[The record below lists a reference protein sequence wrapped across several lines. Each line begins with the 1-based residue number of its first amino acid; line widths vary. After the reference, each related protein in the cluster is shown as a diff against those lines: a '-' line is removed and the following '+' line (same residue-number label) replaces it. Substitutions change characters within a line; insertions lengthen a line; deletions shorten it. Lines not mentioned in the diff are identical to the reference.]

1 MENISPAGLKKQ
13 IGDLPTKDLS
23 IFVTSKL
30 IPFFF
35 QLLGQGFLVNVPAN
49 CSIRDLIVECFGIHD
64 DYLEE
69 RIKTLFLNGS
79 VVDDLNSCN
88 IIEGSTLALSGAMP
102 GLAGAVLRRGGFYA
116 SFRRTISLDDSQSRI
131 DKDNHWIVLKLFNM
145 IVKEL
150 GPGFLE
156 KGIWMEGEKLQEF
169 LMRNSEELK
178 MSRSLSELNG
188 KEVDIDSL
196 QKVDWETYLVLL
208 KVKSKETG

>member
-1 MENISPAGLKKQ
+1 MENITPSGLKKQ
-13 IGDLPTKDLS
+13 SGDLPTKELS
-23 IFVTSKL
+23 IFVKSKL

-35 QLLGQGFLVNVPAN
+35 QLLGQGFPVNVPAN
-49 CSIRDLIVECFGIHD
+49 CSIRDLIVGCLGIPD

-69 RIKTLFLNGS
+69 RIQTLFLNGN

-88 IIEGSTLALSGAMP
+88 IKEGSALALSGAMP

-131 DKDNHWIVLKLFNM
+131 DKDYHWIILKLFNM

-156 KGIWMEGEKLQEF
+156 KGIWVEGKLLQKF
-169 LMRNSEELK
+169 LMRHAEELR
-178 MSRSLSELNG
+178 MHGTSGDMNG
-188 KEVDIDSL
+188 QPADMDNLL
-196 QKVDWETYLVLL
+196 QFDWKTHLVFLR
-208 KVKSKETG
+208 VTPESAA

>member
-1 MENISPAGLKKQ
+1 MEEITPSGLKKPL
-13 IGDLPTKDLS
+13 GDLTTQDLS
-23 IFVTSKL
+23 IFVKSKL

-35 QLLGQGFLVNVPAN
+35 QLLGQGFIVNAPAN
-49 CSIRDLIVECFGIHD
+49 CSIRDLIVECLGIPD

-69 RIKTLFLNGS
+69 RIQTLFLNGS

-88 IIEGSTLALSGAMP
+88 IKEGSTLALSGAMP

-116 SFRRTISLDDSQSRI
+116 SFRHTISLDDSQPRI

-156 KGIWMEGEKLQEF
+156 KGIWMEGEKLQKF
-169 LMRNSEELK
+169 LTRHSEELR
-178 MSRSLSELNG
+178 MHETSGDING
-188 KEVDIDSL
+188 EPADIHNL
-196 QKVDWETYLVLL
+196 LKVDWKTHLVFLR
-208 KVKSKETG
+208 VKPESAA

>member
-1 MENISPAGLKKQ
+1 MGNIIPAGLKKQ
-13 IGDLPTKDLS
+13 IGDLPTQDLS
-23 IFVTSKL
+23 LFVKSKL

-49 CSIRDLIVECFGIHD
+49 CSIRDLIIDCLGIPN

-69 RIKTLFLNGS
+69 RIQTLFLNGS

-88 IIEGSTLALSGAMP
+88 IKEGSTLALSGAMP

-116 SFRRTISLDDSQSRI
+116 SFRRTITHNDSPSRI

-156 KGIWMEGEKLQEF
+156 KGIWMEGEKLQKF
-169 LMRNSEELK
+169 LTRNSEEL
-178 MSRSLSELNG
+178 RIRGSLSDLNG
-188 KEVDIDSL
+188 KPVDIDNLRKAEWKTKLVFL
-196 QKVDWETYLVLL
+196 QVT
-208 KVKSKETG
+208 SNG

>member
-1 MENISPAGLKKQ
+1 MGNIIPAGLKKQ
-13 IGDLPTKDLS
+13 IGDLPTQDLS
-23 IFVTSKL
+23 LFVKSKL

-49 CSIRDLIVECFGIHD
+49 CSIRDLIIDCLGIPN

-69 RIKTLFLNGS
+69 RIQTLFLNGS

-88 IIEGSTLALSGAMP
+88 IKEGSTLALSGAMP

-116 SFRRTISLDDSQSRI
+116 SFRRTITHNDSPSRI

-156 KGIWMEGEKLQEF
+156 KGIWMEGEKLQKF
-169 LMRNSEELK
+169 LRCQSEELR
-178 MSRSLSELNG
+178 MHGTSGDMNG
-188 KEVDIDSL
+188 EPADINS
-196 QKVDWETYLVLL
+196 LL
-208 KVKSKETG
+208 KFDWKTHLIFLRVKPESAA

>member
-1 MENISPAGLKKQ
+1 MGNIIPAGLKKQ
-13 IGDLPTKDLS
+13 IGDLSTQDLS
-23 IFVTSKL
+23 LFVKSKL

-49 CSIRDLIVECFGIHD
+49 CSIRDLIVDCLGIPN

-69 RIKTLFLNGS
+69 RIQTLFLNGS

-88 IIEGSTLALSGAMP
+88 IKEGSTLALSGAMP

-116 SFRRTISLDDSQSRI
+116 SFRRQISHNDSPSRI

-150 GPGFLE
+150 GPGFLA
-156 KGIWMEGEKLQEF
+156 KGIWMEGDKLQKF
-169 LMRNSEELK
+169 LRRHSEELR
-178 MSRSLSELNG
+178 MHGTSGDMNG
-188 KEVDIDSL
+188 EAVDIINL
-196 QKVDWETYLVLL
+196 LRVNWETYLVFLR
-208 KVKSKETG
+208 VKPE

>member
-1 MENISPAGLKKQ
+1 MGNIIPAGLKKQ
-13 IGDLPTKDLS
+13 IGDLPTQDLS
-23 IFVTSKL
+23 LFVKSKL

-49 CSIRDLIVECFGIHD
+49 CSIRDLIIDCLGIPN

-69 RIKTLFLNGS
+69 RIQTLFLNGS

-88 IIEGSTLALSGAMP
+88 IKEGSTLALSGAMP

-116 SFRRTISLDDSQSRI
+116 SFRRTITHNDSPSRI

-156 KGIWMEGEKLQEF
+156 KGIWMEGEKLQKF
-169 LMRNSEELK
+169 LRRQWEELR
-178 MSRSLSELNG
+178 MHGTSGDMNG
-188 KEVDIDSL
+188 EPADINS
-196 QKVDWETYLVLL
+196 LL
-208 KVKSKETG
+208 KFDWKTHLIFLRVKPESAA

>member
-1 MENISPAGLKKQ
+1 MENIMPSGFKKP
-13 IGDLPTKDLS
+13 IGDLPTQDLS
-23 IFVTSKL
+23 LFVKSKL

-49 CSIRDLIVECFGIHD
+49 CSIRDLIIDCLGIPN

-69 RIKTLFLNGS
+69 RIQTLFLNGS

-88 IIEGSTLALSGAMP
+88 IKEGSTLALSGAMP

-116 SFRRTISLDDSQSRI
+116 SFRRTITHNDSPSRI

-156 KGIWMEGEKLQEF
+156 KGIWMEGEKLQKF
-169 LMRNSEELK
+169 LTRHSEELR
-178 MSRSLSELNG
+178 MHGTSGDMNG
-188 KEVDIDSL
+188 EAVDIINL
-196 QKVDWETYLVLL
+196 LRVNWETYLVFLR
-208 KVKSKETG
+208 VKPE

>member
-1 MENISPAGLKKQ
+1 MGNIIPAGLKKQ

-23 IFVTSKL
+23 IFVKSKL

-35 QLLGQGFLVNVPAN
+35 QLLGQGFPVNVPTN
-49 CSIRDLIVECFGIHD
+49 CSIRDLIVECLGIPD

-69 RIKTLFLNGS
+69 RIQTLFLNGS

-131 DKDNHWIVLKLFNM
+131 DKDNHWIILKLFNM

-156 KGIWMEGEKLQEF
+156 KGIWVEGENLQKF
-169 LMRNSEELK
+169 LMRHSEELT
-178 MSRSLSELNG
+178 MHETSGDMNG
-188 KEVDIDSL
+188 EPADIHGL
-196 QKVDWETYLVLL
+196 LKVDWKTHLVFLR
-208 KVKSKETG
+208 VKPESAA

>member
-1 MENISPAGLKKQ
+1 MQNITPSGFKKP
-13 IGDLPTKDLS
+13 IGDLPTQDLS
-23 IFVTSKL
+23 IFVKSKL

-35 QLLGQGFLVNVPAN
+35 QLLGQGFIVNAPAN
-49 CSIRDLIVECFGIHD
+49 CSIRDLIIECLGIPD

-69 RIKTLFLNGS
+69 RIQTLFLNGN

-88 IIEGSTLALSGAMP
+88 IKEGSTLALSGAMP

-116 SFRRTISLDDSQSRI
+116 SFRRTISLGDSPSRI

-156 KGIWMEGEKLQEF
+156 KGIWVEGEKLQKF
-169 LMRNSEELK
+169 LTRHSEELR
-178 MSRSLSELNG
+178 MHETSVDMNG
-188 KEVDIDSL
+188 EPADIHGL
-196 QKVDWETYLVLL
+196 LKVDWKTHLVFLR
-208 KVKSKETG
+208 VKPESAA

>member
-1 MENISPAGLKKQ
+1 MEKINPSTFQKPIR
-13 IGDLPTKDLS
+13 DLPTQDLS
-23 IFVTSKL
+23 LFVKSKL

-49 CSIRDLIVECFGIHD
+49 CSIRDLIIDCLGIPN

-69 RIKTLFLNGS
+69 RIQTLFLNGS

-88 IIEGSTLALSGAMP
+88 IKEGSTLALSGAMP

-116 SFRRTISLDDSQSRI
+116 SFRRQISHNDSPSRI

-150 GPGFLE
+150 GPGFLA
-156 KGIWMEGEKLQEF
+156 KGIWMEGEKLQKF
-169 LMRNSEELK
+169 LRRHSEELR
-178 MSRSLSELNG
+178 MHGTSGDMNG
-188 KEVDIDSL
+188 EAVDIINL
-196 QKVDWETYLVLL
+196 LTVNWETYLVFLR
-208 KVKSKETG
+208 VKPE

>member
-1 MENISPAGLKKQ
+1 MGNIIPAGLKKQ
-13 IGDLPTKDLS
+13 IGDLSTQDLS
-23 IFVTSKL
+23 IFVKSKL

-49 CSIRDLIVECFGIHD
+49 CSIRDLIVECLGIPD

-69 RIKTLFLNGS
+69 RIQTLFLNGT
-79 VVDDLNSCN
+79 VVDNLNSCN
-88 IIEGSTLALSGAMP
+88 IKESSTLALSGAMP

-116 SFRRTISLDDSQSRI
+116 SFRRQISHTENQPRI

-156 KGIWMEGEKLQEF
+156 KGIWMEGEKLQKF
-169 LMRNSEELK
+169 LTRHAEELK
-178 MSRSLSELNG
+178 MHGTSGDMNG
-188 KEVDIDSL
+188 KPADIHGL
-196 QKVDWETYLVLL
+196 LKVDWKTHLVFLR
-208 KVKSKETG
+208 VKPESAA

>member
-1 MENISPAGLKKQ
+1 MQNITPTDLKKQ

-23 IFVTSKL
+23 IFVKSKL

-35 QLLGQGFLVNVPAN
+35 QLLGQGFPVNVPTN
-49 CSIRDLIVECFGIHD
+49 CSIRDLIVECLGIPD

-69 RIKTLFLNGS
+69 RIQTLFLNGS

-88 IIEGSTLALSGAMP
+88 IKEGSTLALSGAMP

-131 DKDNHWIVLKLFNM
+131 DKDNHWIILKLFNM

-156 KGIWMEGEKLQEF
+156 KGIWVEGEKLQKF
-169 LMRNSEELK
+169 LMRHSDELT
-178 MSRSLSELNG
+178 MHEASGDMNG
-188 KEVDIDSL
+188 EPADIHGL
-196 QKVDWETYLVLL
+196 LKVDWKTHLVFLR
-208 KVKSKETG
+208 VKPESAV

>member
-1 MENISPAGLKKQ
+1 MENIMPSGFKKP
-13 IGDLPTKDLS
+13 IGDLPTQDLS
-23 IFVTSKL
+23 LFVKSKL

-35 QLLGQGFLVNVPAN
+35 QLLGQGFLVNAPTN
-49 CSIRDLIVECFGIHD
+49 CSIRDLIIDCLGIPD

-69 RIKTLFLNGS
+69 RIQTLFLNGS

-88 IIEGSTLALSGAMP
+88 IKEGSTLALSGAMP

-131 DKDNHWIVLKLFNM
+131 DKDKHWIVLKLFNM

-156 KGIWMEGEKLQEF
+156 KGIWIEGEKLQKF
-169 LMRNSEELK
+169 LMRHAEELK
-178 MSRSLSELNG
+178 MHETSGDMNGEPADIHSLLNF
-188 KEVDIDSL
+188 
-196 QKVDWETYLVLL
+196 DWKTHLVFLR
-208 KVKSKETG
+208 VKPESAA

>member
-1 MENISPAGLKKQ
+1 MGNIIPAGLKKQ
-13 IGDLPTKDLS
+13 IGDLPTQDLS
-23 IFVTSKL
+23 LFVKSKL

-49 CSIRDLIVECFGIHD
+49 CSIRDLIIDCLGIPN

-69 RIKTLFLNGS
+69 RIQTLFLNGS

-88 IIEGSTLALSGAMP
+88 IKEGSTLALSGAMP

-116 SFRRTISLDDSQSRI
+116 SFRRTITHNDSPSRI

-156 KGIWMEGEKLQEF
+156 KGIWMEGEKLQKF
-169 LMRNSEELK
+169 LTRNSEELS
-178 MSRSLSELNG
+178 MRGSLNELNG
-188 KEVDIDSL
+188 KPVKINNILEIDWGDKSVIL
-196 QKVDWETYLVLL
+196 RVTSEKVD
-208 KVKSKETG
+208 

>member
-1 MENISPAGLKKQ
+1 MQNITPTGLKKQ
-13 IGDLPTKDLS
+13 IGDLPTQDLS
-23 IFVTSKL
+23 IFVKSKL

-35 QLLGQGFLVNVPAN
+35 QLLGQGFPVKVPTN
-49 CSIRDLIVECFGIHD
+49 CSIRDLIVECLGIPD

-69 RIKTLFLNGS
+69 RIQTLFLNGN

-88 IIEGSTLALSGAMP
+88 IKEGSTLALSGAMP

-116 SFRRTISLDDSQSRI
+116 SFRRTISLEDSQSRI

-156 KGIWMEGEKLQEF
+156 KGIWMEGEKLQKF
-169 LMRNSEELK
+169 LTRHSEELR
-178 MSRSLSELNG
+178 MHGTSGDMDGQPADINSLL
-188 KEVDIDSL
+188 KF
-196 QKVDWETYLVLL
+196 DWKTYLVFLR
-208 KVKSKETG
+208 VKPESAA

>member
-1 MENISPAGLKKQ
+1 MENITLSGFNKP
-13 IGDLPTKDLS
+13 IGELPTQALS
-23 IFVTSKL
+23 ISVKSNL

-35 QLLGQGFLVNVPAN
+35 QLLGQGFLVNAPTN
-49 CSIRDLIVECFGIHD
+49 CSIRELIIECLGIPD

-69 RIKTLFLNGS
+69 RIQTLFLNGN

-88 IIEGSTLALSGAMP
+88 IKEGSTLALSGAMP

-131 DKDNHWIVLKLFNM
+131 DSDNHWIVLKLFNM

-156 KGIWMEGEKLQEF
+156 KGIWMEGEKLQKF
-169 LMRNSEELK
+169 LTRHSEELR
-178 MSRSLSELNG
+178 MHGTSGDMNGEPADIHSLL
-188 KEVDIDSL
+188 
-196 QKVDWETYLVLL
+196 KVDWKTHLVFLR
-208 KVKSKETG
+208 VKPEPAA

>member
-1 MENISPAGLKKQ
+1 MENIMPSGFKKP
-13 IGDLPTKDLS
+13 IGDLPTQDLS
-23 IFVTSKL
+23 LFVKSKL

-49 CSIRDLIVECFGIHD
+49 CSIRDLIIDCLGIPN

-69 RIKTLFLNGS
+69 RIQTLFLNGS

-88 IIEGSTLALSGAMP
+88 IKEGSTLALSGAMP

-116 SFRRTISLDDSQSRI
+116 SFRRTITHNDSPSRI

-156 KGIWMEGEKLQEF
+156 KGIWMEGEKLQKF
-169 LMRNSEELK
+169 LRCQSEELR
-178 MSRSLSELNG
+178 MHGTSGDMNG
-188 KEVDIDSL
+188 EPADINS
-196 QKVDWETYLVLL
+196 LL
-208 KVKSKETG
+208 KFDWKTHLIFLRVKPESAA

>member
-1 MENISPAGLKKQ
+1 MENIMPSGFKKP
-13 IGDLPTKDLS
+13 IGDLPTQDLS
-23 IFVTSKL
+23 LFVKSKL

-49 CSIRDLIVECFGIHD
+49 CSIRDLIVECLGIPD

-69 RIKTLFLNGS
+69 RIQTLFLNGS

-88 IIEGSTLALSGAMP
+88 IKEGSTLALSGAMP

-116 SFRRTISLDDSQSRI
+116 SFRRQISHNDSPSRI

-156 KGIWMEGEKLQEF
+156 KGIWMEGEKLQKF
-169 LMRNSEELK
+169 LRRHSEELR
-178 MSRSLSELNG
+178 MHGTSGDMNG
-188 KEVDIDSL
+188 EAVDIINL
-196 QKVDWETYLVLL
+196 LRVNWETYLVFLR
-208 KVKSKETG
+208 VKPE